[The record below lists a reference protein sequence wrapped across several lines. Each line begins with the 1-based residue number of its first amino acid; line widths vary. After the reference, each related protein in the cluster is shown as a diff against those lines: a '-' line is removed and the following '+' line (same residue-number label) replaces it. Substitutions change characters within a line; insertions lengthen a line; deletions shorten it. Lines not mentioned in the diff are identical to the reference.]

1 MTDEMI
7 HNNDNNENDNN
18 EIVTDSLPL
27 SVREHLMR
35 GQTESAISVL
45 ENEYQHSKEEAEQ
58 LIADYKE
65 SLRERKI
72 ALEIQVMNEKASREE
87 EQQKQVIIRW
97 ATYGVTILILMIL
110 LFMMLS

>member
-1 MTDEMI
+1 MS
-7 HNNDNNENDNN
+7 NDNDEITIDN
-18 EIVTDSLPL
+18 LPL

-45 ENEYQHSKEEAEQ
+45 ENEYQHSKEAAEQ
-58 LIADYKE
+58 LIADYKQ

-72 ALEIQVMNEKASREE
+72 ALEIQVMNEKAEKEE
-87 EQQKQVIIRW
+87 EQQKQNIIRW
-97 ATYGVTILILMIL
+97 AAYGVTALILMTL